1 MSDSKFDLLM
11 KFVLNGKPVFG
22 ECTLAIDKTDAL
34 IKDDFLPARQ
44 GTDATFFEVT
54 DFDMGLSLKESDD
67 GAINSASGP
76 FARWRSATK
85 DEYKKIF
92 YPMEFDKFSF
102 DRIIDKASP
111 VFFQSCCNSVT
122 FDSAAMAR
130 RVSQG
135 NLISSSRPPV
145 AYLRID
151 FTKVLITGLNWTD
164 GDVVKESCE
173 FICQGMTMTYIRQA
187 EDGSVAAGAGNQSK
201 AYWPNPKN
209 DRGKGILTGK
219 KSS

>member
-11 KFVLNGKPVFG
+11 KFVLNGKPVYG
-22 ECTLAIDKTDAL
+22 ECTLAIDKTDSL
-34 IKDDFLPARQ
+34 IKDDFLPARH
-44 GTDATFFEVT
+44 GTDANFFEIA
-54 DFDMGLSLKESDD
+54 DFNMGLSLKESDD

-85 DEYKKIF
+85 DEYK
-92 YPMEFDKFSF
+92 FSF
-102 DRIIDKASP
+102 QRIIDRASP
-111 VFFQSCCNSVT
+111 IFFQSCCNSAT
-122 FDSAAMAR
+122 FDSAALVR

-135 NLISSSRPPV
+135 DLLDGRRPAV

-151 FTKVLITGLNWTD
+151 FTKVLITGIDWTD

-173 FICQGMTMTYIRQA
+173 FICQGMTITQLRQSA
-187 EDGSVAAGAGNQSK
+187 DGTVATGAGNQSK

-209 DRGKGILTGK
+209 DRTKGILSGN
-219 KSS
+219 SSS